1 MSETVRKDSE
11 WALPSA
17 AASHARSAGT
27 FASPAQGP
35 AGAAS
40 KSSSTDVAP
49 GRSPTAGES
58 PGQSPGQS
66 PGRPVG
72 SRPLSV
78 LVVEDDRTAR
88 RAVTQILKRQGYTVS
103 EAGTVAEA
111 VELLARRPDWVLL
124 DLMLPDG
131 CGTEVLRRARE
142 AGGRR
147 GCVVPGCGPDR
158 SAAAR
163 ARGPEGPL
171 CKPLDVGRLLSL
183 LEV

>member
-1 MSETVRKDSE
+1 
-11 WALPSA
+11 
-17 AASHARSAGT
+17 
-27 FASPAQGP
+27 
-35 AGAAS
+35 
-40 KSSSTDVAP
+40 
-49 GRSPTAGES
+49 
-58 PGQSPGQS
+58 
-66 PGRPVG
+66 
-72 SRPLSV
+72 V

-142 AGGRR
+142 AGGSRV
-147 GCVVPGCGPDR
+147 CVVTGCGPNR
-158 SAAAR
+158 IAAAR
-163 ARGPEGPL
+163 ALAPEALL
-171 CKPLDVGRLLSL
+171 CKPLDVGRMLSL